1 MEKVACLKCGGPL
14 PERPATGRP
23 PAYCSVACRRAA
35 EFEIRRLNRRLE
47 TLETKASALRHGRDT
62 GIRDWQGR
70 TPQMALADAEGEIAD
85 AEARLRA
92 LLAGEEDGP
101 G

>member
-1 MEKVACLKCGGPL
+1 MEKLACLKCGGPL

-23 PAYCSVACRRAA
+23 ATYCSVACRRAA

-47 TLETKASALRHGRDT
+47 VLEVKASGLRHGRDS

-70 TPQMALADAEGEIAD
+70 TPQMALADVEEEIAE

-92 LLAGEEDGP
+92 LLAGEETEP
-101 G
+101 